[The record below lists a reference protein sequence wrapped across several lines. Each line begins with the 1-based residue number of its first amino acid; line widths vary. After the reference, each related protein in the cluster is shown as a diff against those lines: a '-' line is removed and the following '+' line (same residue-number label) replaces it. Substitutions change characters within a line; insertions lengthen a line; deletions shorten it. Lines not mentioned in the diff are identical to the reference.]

1 MSGNYTQPSL
11 DIIACSQ
18 HSSAFMDDAP
28 RDAAAESSFAL
39 IERARSGDE
48 VALNELCARY
58 LPRLQRWAHGRL
70 PGWARDALDTHD
82 IVQETLAHVARRIQS
97 FEPRHKAA
105 FQAYLRQALLNRVRD
120 QIRRVRARPAPDP
133 LDSARTS
140 SEPSPLEAAI
150 GLEALERYESA
161 LQRLRPDDRDAIILR
176 VELGC
181 PLAEV
186 AEALNKKS
194 VGAAH
199 MAVTRA
205 LVRLAKEM
213 SAVGTIAP
221 PP

>member
-1 MSGNYTQPSL
+1 
-11 DIIACSQ
+11 
-18 HSSAFMDDAP
+18 MDDTP

-140 SEPSPLEAAI
+140 SEPT
-150 GLEALERYESA
+150 
-161 LQRLRPDDRDAIILR
+161 QRQWVQFRDEPQR
-176 VELGC
+176 
-181 PLAEV
+181 
-186 AEALNKKS
+186 
-194 VGAAH
+194 
-199 MAVTRA
+199 
-205 LVRLAKEM
+205 
-213 SAVGTIAP
+213 
-221 PP
+221 

>member
-1 MSGNYTQPSL
+1 
-11 DIIACSQ
+11 
-18 HSSAFMDDAP
+18 MDDAP

>member
-1 MSGNYTQPSL
+1 MDEAETSFTL
-11 DIIACSQ
+11 VERACSGDQ
-18 HSSAFMDDAP
+18 
-28 RDAAAESSFAL
+28 RAL
-39 IERARSGDE
+39 D
-48 VALNELCARY
+48 ELCARY

-82 IVQETLAHVARRIQS
+82 LVQETLAHVAGRIQK

-120 QIRRVRARPAPDP
+120 QIRRVKRRPAPDP
-133 LDSARTS
+133 LDSSRVS
-140 SEPSPLEAAI
+140 DEPTPLEEAI
-150 GLEALERYESA
+150 GRQALERYEAA
-161 LQRLRPDDRDAIILR
+161 LQRLKPGDRDAIILR

-186 AEALNKKS
+186 AEALNKPT

-199 MAVTRA
+199 VAVSRA

-213 SAVGTIAP
+213 SRHRSAVVAGAWVAASGL
-221 PP
+221 